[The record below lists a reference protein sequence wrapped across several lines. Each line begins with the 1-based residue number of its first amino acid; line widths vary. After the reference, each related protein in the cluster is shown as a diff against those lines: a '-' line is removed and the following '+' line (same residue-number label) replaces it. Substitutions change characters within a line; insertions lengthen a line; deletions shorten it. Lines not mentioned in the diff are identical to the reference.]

1 MYQIESPRNSNLEII
16 EFQARLNQTARALN
30 ILLAIIRFT
39 NKRKSLKPRRALAG
53 IEFSFQERG
62 EGMVRRDEQPVEDSF
77 EFSFTGDH
85 SRGSDGE
92 FHRSFT
98 SSPTSCSPILSRFI
112 RYSPIFLEMKFSLFA
127 PLFVPGFRGRPTDS
141 RFSEKRR
148 KRADSNSANNIIIH
162 FHRGLVIIL
171 TMDRD

>member
-127 PLFVPGFRGRPTDS
+127 PLFVSILRISRPTNGFAFF
-141 RFSEKRR
+141 RKTPKTCWQQFSKQHYHPLPPWI
-148 KRADSNSANNIIIH
+148 SNN
-162 FHRGLVIIL
+162 FDDG
-171 TMDRD
+171 

>member
-62 EGMVRRDEQPVEDSF
+62 EG
-77 EFSFTGDH
+77 
-85 SRGSDGE
+85 DGAE
-92 FHRSFT
+92 
-98 SSPTSCSPILSRFI
+98 
-112 RYSPIFLEMKFSLFA
+112 
-127 PLFVPGFRGRPTDS
+127 G
-141 RFSEKRR
+141 
-148 KRADSNSANNIIIH
+148 
-162 FHRGLVIIL
+162 
-171 TMDRD
+171 